1 MESKETYEIN
11 TGRIFTELEFS
22 YLQYD
27 RPFLFYVVW
36 PAYREVIKSKG
47 LFSIFLYDDEGAK
60 DYLNNYRFRYEQ
72 EWNSGEKS
80 EGFPFPDYVLTYDGK
95 DVVGLTR
102 FSDDCILKGSD
113 RQYDLFFTLK
123 LLQTDIMK
131 AHAFFE
137 YNLKECYSSDPQ
149 TYSTFLKS
157 ISYKYHSLLREGYK
171 LSLLDYIEQLSK
183 ATVMDIVPE
192 EGSSVKRNGFTLK
205 RKTLIFYYIFKALDV
220 STKTTSLANMAQ
232 LVQGLTGLQPGA
244 KEIKNTEI
252 YKRLANP
259 LKDDTKGGFLED
271 LRFVRDQFEQL
282 SIHHVAKEISKEIE
296 EES

>member
-1 MESKETYEIN
+1 MESKKTYEIN
-11 TGRIFTELEFS
+11 TGEIFKELEYS
-22 YLQYD
+22 YIQYD
-27 RPFLFYVVW
+27 RSFLFYIVW

-60 DYLNNYRFRYEQ
+60 DYLENYRFRYVQ
-72 EWNSGEKS
+72 EWSSGEKS
-80 EGFPFPDYVLTYDGK
+80 EGFPFPDYILTYDGK

-102 FSDDCILKGSD
+102 FSDDSILTSVD

-137 YNLKECYSSDPQ
+137 YHLKESYSSDPQ

-157 ISYKYHSLLREGYK
+157 ISYKYHSLMREGYK
-171 LSLLDYIEQLSK
+171 LSLQDYVEQLSK
-183 ATVMDIVPE
+183 ATVKGIVPE
-192 EGSSVKRNGFTLK
+192 EGSSIKGNGFTLK
-205 RKTLIFYYIFKALDV
+205 RQTLIFYYMFKALGV
-220 STKTTSLANMAQ
+220 SINTTSLANMAQ
-232 LVQGLTGLQPGA
+232 LVQGLTGRQMGA

-259 LKDDTKGGFLED
+259 LKDDTKGGFLDD

-282 SIHHVAKEISKEIE
+282 SLPHIAKEISKEIQDE
-296 EES
+296 G